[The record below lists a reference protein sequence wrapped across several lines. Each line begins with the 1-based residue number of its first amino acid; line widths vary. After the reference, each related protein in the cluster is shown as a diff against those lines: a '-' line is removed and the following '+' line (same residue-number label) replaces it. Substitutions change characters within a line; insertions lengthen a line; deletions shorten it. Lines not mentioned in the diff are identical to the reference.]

1 MADETTALPAA
12 PLPELRITVS
22 TSNDGVVVLTGE
34 LDLATAPQLAD
45 ALATVSGAV
54 DIDCRGLTFIDAAGI
69 AVLVRASKRTTSI
82 RLYQP
87 THMTRKVITVLG
99 LDSVF
104 FNGDDPQPSALPT
117 AQVGAGRATPTHH
130 ELLATTSEDAV
141 ALQPCRV
148 A

>member
-1 MADETTALPAA
+1 ML
-12 PLPELRITVS
+12 V
-22 TSNDGVVVLTGE
+22 GE
-34 LDLATAPQLAD
+34 VDLATAPQLAD

-54 DIDCRGLTFIDAAGI
+54 DIDCRALTFIDAAGI
-69 AVLVRASKRTTSI
+69 AVLLQASKRTTSI

-104 FNGDDPQPSALPT
+104 FNGHDPQPSSGVPA
-117 AQVGAGRATPTHH
+117 AAAGAGRSTPTQG
-130 ELLATTSEDAV
+130 ELLARTSEDA
-141 ALQPCRV
+141 AAQRPCRV